1 MSIPAKKAIVTF
13 GVGYGY
19 HQIKHFVFS
28 CARHVPDADL
38 YIYAGNNIL
47 ELQSR
52 FAGYPRV
59 TFLHYSENLLAK
71 LIGKA
76 AMKFPPLARFYGS
89 IISFLYRLHLLP
101 ASIARTLAA
110 PLVQFMVKR
119 FFALNQL
126 VNKLPH
132 EQWMFTDLRDVLLLA
147 DPFANLDELS
157 IVTGVEPVRIH
168 ECNLN
173 RKWLTSTYSP
183 KLYKTVCN
191 EYVACAGVTLGSR
204 KVIQQYL
211 KEVSHDTLLSLPK
224 IIGMLGADQA
234 IHIKLLYLGLKGVKK
249 QLEVNG
255 RGCIATLH
263 YSTLNEFDQ
272 SMGRL
277 SNRSGKALAVI
288 HQYDRH
294 PRLAQE
300 LMADLQDE
308 EPEFQAKA
316 S

>member
-1 MSIPAKKAIVTF
+1 MNTPMKKAIVTF

-19 HQIKHFVFS
+19 HQIKNFVFS
-28 CARHVPDADL
+28 CARHVPDADV
-38 YIYAGNNIL
+38 YIYAGNNFL

-52 FAGYPRV
+52 FVDYPRV
-59 TFLHYSENLLAK
+59 KFLHYSENLVAK

-76 AMKFPPLARFYGS
+76 AMKFPPLAKFYGS
-89 IISFLYRLHLLP
+89 VISFMYRLHVLP
-101 ASIARTLAA
+101 AGAARILAA

-119 FFALNQL
+119 FFALHQL
-126 VNKLPH
+126 VNRLPH
-132 EQWMFTDLRDVLLLA
+132 DQWMFTDLRDVLFLE
-147 DPFANLDELS
+147 DPFANLDETS

-173 RKWLTSTYSP
+173 RKWLSTTYSR
-183 KLYKTVCN
+183 KLYKMVRN

-204 KVIQQYL
+204 KVILQYL
-211 KEVSHDTLLSLPK
+211 NEVSHDTLLSLPN

-234 IHIKLLYLGLKGVKK
+234 IHIKLLYKGLKGVKK

-255 RGCIATLH
+255 RGSIATLH
-263 YSTLNEFDQ
+263 YSTLHEFDR

-277 SNRSGKALAVI
+277 ANRSGKTLAVI

-294 PRLAQE
+294 PRLAQD
-300 LMADLQDE
+300 LLADLQTE
-308 EPEFQAKA
+308 VPEFLAKA